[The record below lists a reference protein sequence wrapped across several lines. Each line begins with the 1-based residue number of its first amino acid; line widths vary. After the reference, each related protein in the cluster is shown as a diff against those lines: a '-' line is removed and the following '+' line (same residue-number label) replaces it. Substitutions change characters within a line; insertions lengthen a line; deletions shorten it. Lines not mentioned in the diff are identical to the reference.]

1 MSNTDLDIKIAHL
14 ESELKHVRK
23 IREEITSKIEELEF
37 SDTKMMATG
46 EAFKAQIKTLKELKA
61 SQPELI

>member
-1 MSNTDLDIKIAHL
+1 MSDINIDTKIAHL
-14 ESELKHVRK
+14 ESELIQVRK

>member
-1 MSNTDLDIKIAHL
+1 MSDINIDTKIAHL
-14 ESELKHVRK
+14 ESELIQVNQ
-23 IREEITSKIEELEF
+23 IREEISSKIEELES
-37 SDTKMMATG
+37 SDTKMMTTG

>member
-14 ESELKHVRK
+14 ESELKHVSQ
-23 IREEITSKIEELEF
+23 IREEISSKIEDLNS
-37 SDTKMMATG
+37 SDTKMIATT
-46 EAFKAQIKTLKELKA
+46 EAFEAQIKTLKELKA

>member
-1 MSNTDLDIKIAHL
+1 MGDINIDTKIAHL
-14 ESELKHVRK
+14 ESELIQVRK

-37 SDTKMMATG
+37 SAIKMMATG